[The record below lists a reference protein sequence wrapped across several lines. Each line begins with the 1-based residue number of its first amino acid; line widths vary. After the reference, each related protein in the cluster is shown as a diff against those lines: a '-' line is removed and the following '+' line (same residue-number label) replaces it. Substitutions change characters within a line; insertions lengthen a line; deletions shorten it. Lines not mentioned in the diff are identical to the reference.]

1 MADRR
6 PGSFKRWLRSSKA
19 YPFVLLQA
27 LLIATL
33 AGCEFE
39 PALTPIDWSTP
50 LPEAAQFAEIGSTP
64 IPLPTPTSSFVTPEP
79 SSIPFRGEDDLDCAQ
94 PKAGDN
100 NFGYCNIPGTQDFYV
115 WGECPSDCPDSP
127 YPGIELIIVSKDD
140 SELFREV
147 INKLETAQDVRR
159 ESNFIGGFLGG
170 VGAGLGIP
178 TVVAVCLG
186 TGGWGCVLAGGILL
200 IDLGVSSFEL
210 IKGAGANREL
220 TEPNGLEE
228 SAVDQFQQLSAEY
241 DPLDERQP

>member
-50 LPEAAQFAEIGSTP
+50 LPESQQFAEIGSTP
-64 IPLPTPTSSFVTPEP
+64 LPLPTPTSPFVTPEL

-100 NFGYCNIPGTQDFYV
+100 RFGYCNIPGTQDFYV
-115 WGECPSDCPDSP
+115 WGECASNCPESP
-127 YPGIELIIVSKDD
+127 YPGIEVMVVSEDD
-140 SELFREV
+140 STLFREV
-147 INKLETAQDVRR
+147 INKRETAQDDRR
-159 ESNFIGGFLGG
+159 EGTLIGGLLGG
-170 VGAGLGIP
+170 VGGGLGIP
-178 TVVAVCLG
+178 ATVALCLG
-186 TGGWGCVLAGGILL
+186 TGGWGCLIAGGIVA
-200 IDLGVSSFEL
+200 IDLIVAGFNL
-210 IKGAGANREL
+210 NKGADANNDLR
-220 TEPNGLEE
+220 EPNGLED
-228 SAVDQFQQLSAEY
+228 SAVDQFQQLRAEN
-241 DPLDERQP
+241 DPVEQRQP